1 MRYGH
6 QPLSEIE
13 RMTLE
18 DILLWSEEIAA
29 LIKLENTTTNS
40 PED

>member
-13 RMTLE
+13 RLSIDEVAM
-18 DILLWSEEIAA
+18 WAEEIAE
-29 LIKLENTTTNS
+29 LIRLENATS
-40 PED
+40 SQED

>member
-13 RMTLE
+13 RLPLD
-18 DILLWSEEIAA
+18 DIAMWAEEIAE
-29 LIKLENTTTNS
+29 LIRLENATGS
-40 PED
+40 QEE

>member
-13 RMTLE
+13 RMSIDE
-18 DILLWSEEIAA
+18 VAMWAEEIAE
-29 LIKLENTTTNS
+29 LIQRENATGS
-40 PED
+40 RED

>member
-13 RMTLE
+13 RMSIDE
-18 DILLWSEEIAA
+18 VGMWAEEIAE
-29 LIKLENTTTNS
+29 LIRLENETGS
-40 PED
+40 RED